1 IIEDISKEP
10 IRKKE
15 AYISLRDDD
24 LVTLIKRIKKQN
36 LKLGKE
42 IGILSYNETPLKEI
56 LLDGITVISTDFE
69 QLGDTAARLILDGK
83 KEHVLNPFRFVV
95 RNSL

>member
-1 IIEDISKEP
+1 MK
-10 IRKKE
+10 
-15 AYISLRDDD
+15 DDD
-24 LVTLIKRIKKQN
+24 LVTLIKRIKKQK

-69 QLGDTAARLILDGK
+69 KLGDTAAQLVLDGK
-83 KEHVLNPFRFVV
+83 KEHIINPFRFVI